1 MMVGFFAGLI
11 FGIAIGYAVM
21 LRTTRD
27 KVIGTGGGGSS
38 KKEVN

>member
-1 MMVGFFAGLI
+1 MVGFFAGLI

-21 LRTTRD
+21 LRTKRD
-27 KVIGTGGGGSS
+27 KVTGTGGGRSS